1 MQAEQ
6 LLPSMWPLLTGSS
19 APSLE
24 QDLGVLRIG
33 APSWCLKRN
42 PPPPATR
49 AGALLERLV
58 GWGSAEQREWYQC
71 GCMWT
76 RLCVCTPCVHA
87 CHCVHIWSSSLGADE
102 LPRPLLTPTHS

>member
-24 QDLGVLRIG
+24 QDSGVLRIG

-42 PPPPATR
+42 SAPSGH
-49 AGALLERLV
+49 AGRGVIGKA
-58 GWGSAEQREWYQC
+58 C
-71 GCMWT
+71 G
-76 RLCVCTPCVHA
+76 LGVC
-87 CHCVHIWSSSLGADE
+87 
-102 LPRPLLTPTHS
+102 